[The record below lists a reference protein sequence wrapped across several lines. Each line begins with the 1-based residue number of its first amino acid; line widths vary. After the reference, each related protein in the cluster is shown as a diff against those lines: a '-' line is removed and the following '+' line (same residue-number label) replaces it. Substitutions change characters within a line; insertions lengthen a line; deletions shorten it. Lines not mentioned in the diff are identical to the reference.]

1 MDFIQ
6 KKCADTVAF
15 KVVIRS
21 FRIGLDEELH
31 TAVKTDHILIV
42 FEVAADKSV
51 FDLIENIDVFV
62 IILELCAGV
71 GGDVA
76 GGFVKVSVF
85 PDQTQFRNI
94 FPTLFAPGIGE
105 GNFAFGTFDGI
116 S

>member
-6 KKCADTVAF
+6 KKCADTVAL
-15 KVVIRS
+15 KVVIRAC
-21 FRIGLDEELH
+21 RIGLDEEFH
-31 TAVKTDHILIV
+31 TAVKADHILIV

-62 IILELCAGV
+62 IILELGAGI

-76 GGFVKVSVF
+76 GGSVKVSAF
-85 PDQTQFRNI
+85 PDQTQFGNI
-94 FPTLFAPGIGE
+94 FPALFIPGIGE
-105 GNFAFGTFDGI
+105 GNFAFGALDGI